1 MHIAVVDDD
10 EDLAT
15 FVRDSMRDLGHACEV
30 YPNGQ
35 KFTSALRRETFD
47 VILLD
52 WHLPDILGFDLLEQ
66 LRAGNNASA
75 GIIMLTN
82 RSDKD
87 AIAKALRAGADDY
100 IVKPETAPVIAARVE
115 AVNRRSQQQQ
125 QKQQPSRRQVFDR
138 YEFDR
143 LTQSIWMDNECVK
156 VSGKEFALA
165 LMLFEN
171 INRPL
176 SRGYMLETIWQANPD
191 LPTRTLD
198 VHISR
203 IRIKLKLQPEN
214 GLRIAAIS
222 GFGYRL
228 ERFMRGEE
236 G

>member
-1 MHIAVVDDD
+1 MHVAVVDDD
-10 EDLAT
+10 DDLAA
-15 FVRDSMRDLGHACEV
+15 FVCDSMRDLGHACEV
-30 YPNGQ
+30 YSTGQ
-35 KFTSALRRETFD
+35 KFISALRRETFD

-52 WHLPDILGFDLLEQ
+52 WHLPDILGFDLLQQ
-66 LRAGNNASA
+66 LRSGHNAAA

-87 AIAKALRAGADDY
+87 AISKALRAGADDY
-100 IVKPETAPVIAARVE
+100 IVKPESASVIGARVE

-125 QKQQPSRRQVFDR
+125 QQQTRRLVFDR

-176 SRGYMLETIWQANPD
+176 SRGYILETIWQANPD

-198 VHISR
+198 VHVSR
-203 IRIKLKLQPEN
+203 IRIKLRLVPEN

>member
-1 MHIAVVDDD
+1 
-10 EDLAT
+10 
-15 FVRDSMRDLGHACEV
+15 MRDLGHACEI
-30 YPNGQ
+30 YSNGQ
-35 KFTSALRRETFD
+35 KFISALRRDTFD

-52 WHLPDILGFDLLEQ
+52 WHLPDILGFDLLQQ
-66 LRAGNNASA
+66 LRSGHNASA

-87 AIAKALRAGADDY
+87 AIAQALRAGADDY
-100 IVKPETAPVIAARVE
+100 IVKPESASVIGARVE

-125 QKQQPSRRQVFDR
+125 QQQSRRLVFDR

-143 LTQSIWMDNECVK
+143 LTQSIWMDKECVK

-176 SRGYMLETIWQANPD
+176 SRGYILETIWQANPD

-203 IRIKLKLQPEN
+203 IRIKLRLVPEN

-228 ERFMRGEE
+228 ERFLRGEE